1 MIQVTWNGPNDTGNP
16 KNWSIKTKIA
26 CTLTISMTGLASIMM
41 SSMMA
46 PALPLIGTELHMD
59 TFVQP
64 EMALSVYVLAIAF
77 GPLVLSPLS
86 ERFGRAPILHWANVW
101 FSVWNLTC
109 GFATSKGLLIAAR
122 FLTGLV
128 ASVGYAVGRGMYNLY
143 CESADNF
150 RSDRGSLEISGD
162 LNNEVCH

>member
-1 MIQVTWNGPNDTGNP
+1 MTWDGANDGGNP
-16 KNWSIKTKIA
+16 KNWSTKTKIA

-59 TFVQP
+59 AFVQP

-86 ERFGRAPILHWANVW
+86 ERFGRAPILHWANLW
-101 FSVWNLTC
+101 FSIWNLTC
-109 GFATSKGLLIAAR
+109 GFANSKGLLIAAR
-122 FLTGLV
+122 FMTGLG
-128 ASVGYAVGRGMYNLY
+128 ASVGYAVCR
-143 CESADNF
+143 
-150 RSDRGSLEISGD
+150 I
-162 LNNEVCH
+162 VCNQ